1 MSNVQSLISRF
12 EPERSQSSSNMIP
25 KQNITSE
32 KNPNGDGK
40 VNKRIL
46 FTPEPDLRS
55 MVNKTDSMDLD
66 QSASGKYSKLL
77 RRLSTNLD
85 ALEKMIKIMR
95 DEYFVDKNNEGV
107 SSEDAL
113 LFFSAISGKDVRFL
127 GWEAKESKHDSLY
140 HILSEY
146 TNEDAES
153 TNKSN
158 NSSHN
163 LNIKPDECHNDSQ
176 PASDEHQNL
185 DSIKKSANT
194 NFNDNPNIDSSSL
207 SSHIAL
213 NEFRI
218 TDPDI
223 IEPPETQPPK
233 IQLPETQLPETQSKV
248 VLTMGDGESTEIN
261 TDFNLLPKNSY
272 KTKALPK
279 LPSLA
284 NISLKPESDHESTT
298 KDVKPQN
305 SETKKRDHKPQTDEY
320 PHPHPDLDLS
330 FEEQTTKEE
339 KKILIKT
346 KSPISSKSSTS
357 SSSNPDTFFSTN
369 DDSGYPEN
377 DIFDKVSTKELLKTP
392 DTPECDGGRFN
403 SLNKDMPPPPFSISG
418 IVRDHKPMPLQPPAK
433 FDETKEYLIS
443 GRYATSPRLPAS
455 DDEEEPP
462 IKVSD
467 IPQQPNVSEETNY
480 NKRNGTKWLKFKG
493 FKIKG
498 MKKSQDNPSHPLSK
512 PQILCKKPKPNNST
526 INDNNIPSHTDTYNN
541 HKRTGNHVS
550 NSQNT
555 KQLGGN
561 SQHIQTGTNRFTPQN
576 QFNYQDFVRS
586 NIHLSPTEL
595 HEKLI
600 QELKLT
606 GHSDDEIESILSQF
620 NKRIEQGIQAGL
632 GPRDSIILTNFNELR
647 KTIRNTKPR
656 LDTISGTSQSDLAS
670 AFSALLDQK
679 FDLK

>member
-12 EPERSQSSSNMIP
+12 EPERSQSSSNVIP
-25 KQNITSE
+25 KQNINSE

-95 DEYFVDKNNEGV
+95 DEYFIDKNNEGV

-127 GWEAKESKHDSLY
+127 CLETKESKHDSLY

-146 TNEDAES
+146 TNEDTES
-153 TNKSN
+153 ANKSN
-158 NSSHN
+158 KSSHS
-163 LNIKPDECHNDSQ
+163 LSIRPDKHQNDST
-176 PASDEHQNL
+176 PVSDKHQNL
-185 DSIKKSANT
+185 NAIQKPANT
-194 NFNDNPNIDSSSL
+194 NFNDQTIIDSSSL

-213 NEFRI
+213 DEFRI
-218 TDPDI
+218 TDPNI
-223 IEPPETQPPK
+223 IEP
-233 IQLPETQLPETQSKV
+233 PETQSKV

-261 TDFNLLPKNSY
+261 TDFSLIPKNSY

-284 NISLKPESDHESTT
+284 NISLKPESDHESTRKEINPSSLEAKT
-298 KDVKPQN
+298 RNHNFQI
-305 SETKKRDHKPQTDEY
+305 DEY

-330 FEEQTTKEE
+330 FEEQTAKEE
-339 KKILIKT
+339 KKIVIKT
-346 KSPISSKSSTS
+346 KSLTSSKSSTS
-357 SSSNPDTFFSTN
+357 SSSNPETFFSTN

-377 DIFDKVSTKELLKTP
+377 DIFDKISTKELLKTP
-392 DTPECDGGRFN
+392 DTPECDGGKF
-403 SLNKDMPPPPFSISG
+403 SPLNKDMPPPPFSISG

-462 IKVSD
+462 IKISD
-467 IPQQPNVSEETNY
+467 IQQQPNVSEEADH

-498 MKKSQDNPSHPLSK
+498 MKKSQDNPSQPLSK
-512 PQILCKKPKPNNST
+512 PQAPSKNTRANNPT
-526 INDNNIPSHTDTYNN
+526 VNDNHIPSHTDTYNN
-541 HKRTGNHVS
+541 HKRTGNIIS
-550 NSQNT
+550 NSHNT
-555 KQLGGN
+555 KELGGN
-561 SQHIQTGTNRFTPQN
+561 SQHIQTGTNDLIHQD

-647 KTIRNTKPR
+647 KTIRNTKPK
-656 LDTISGTSQSDLAS
+656 LDTISGTTQSDLAS